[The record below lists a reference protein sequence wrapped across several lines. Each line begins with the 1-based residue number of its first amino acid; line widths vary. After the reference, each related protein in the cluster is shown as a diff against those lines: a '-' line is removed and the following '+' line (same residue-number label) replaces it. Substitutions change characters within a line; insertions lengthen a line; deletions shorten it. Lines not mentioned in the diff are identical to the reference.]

1 MKVASLNLSEERTRF
16 CACLAIT
23 PEERITAIRKL
34 NFSKEN
40 NLKVITAIS
49 SLDPNYKVRR
59 TATSILK
66 KVNFNFN

>member
-16 CACLAIT
+16 CACLAET
-23 PEERITAIRKL
+23 PEERIMAIRKL

-40 NLKVITAIS
+40 NFKVITAIS

-59 TATSILK
+59 FASSVLK
-66 KVNFNFN
+66 NVTFN